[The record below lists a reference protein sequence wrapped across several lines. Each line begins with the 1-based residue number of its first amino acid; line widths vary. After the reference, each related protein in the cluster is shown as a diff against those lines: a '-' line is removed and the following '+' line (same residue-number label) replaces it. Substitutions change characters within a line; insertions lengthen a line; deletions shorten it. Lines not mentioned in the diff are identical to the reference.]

1 MWGAADMERDVT
13 GGTALRVLFFG
24 DMVGRVGRDVVKARM
39 NSLKKST
46 GADIVI
52 VNGENAAG
60 GAGITAQICR
70 ELFDSGADVVT
81 LGNHAWDKR
90 EIATYID
97 EEPRLIR
104 PINYPP
110 GTPGFGSCVVKRGG
124 QPVAAVVQAHGRVFT
139 PLLLDD
145 PFRGLEEVVQQ
156 LRKIT
161 PVIIVDFHGEAT
173 SEKVAM
179 GWFLDG
185 KVSAVI
191 GTHTHIQTAD
201 EVILPQGTAYLTD
214 VGMCGPW
221 HSVIGTEV
229 SLVLERFLTQMP
241 VRLEVASGPSVL
253 SAVLID
259 IDPATGRS
267 TAIQRILERELE
279 K

>member
-1 MWGAADMERDVT
+1 MRI
-13 GGTALRVLFFG
+13 LFFG
-24 DMVGRVGRDVVKARM
+24 DVVGRPGRDVLRERM
-39 NSLKKST
+39 HPLRKKL
-46 GADIVI
+46 GADVVI
-52 VNGENAAG
+52 VNGENAAA
-60 GAGITAQICR
+60 GAGITPQICR
-70 ELFDSGADVVT
+70 ELFDAGVDVIT

-110 GTPGFGSCVVKRGG
+110 GTPGYGSYVVKRNG

-156 LRKIT
+156 LRQIT
-161 PVIIVDFHGEAT
+161 PVIIVDVHGEAT
-173 SEKVAM
+173 SEKVAL

-185 KVSAVI
+185 KVSAVV
-191 GTHTHIQTAD
+191 GTHTHVQTAD
-201 EVILPQGTAYLTD
+201 EVVLPGGTAYLTD

-221 HSVIGTEV
+221 VSVIGTDV
-229 SLVLERFLTQMP
+229 GLVLERFLTQMP
-241 VRLEVASGPSVL
+241 VRLEVAAGPTIL
-253 SAVLID
+253 SAVAID
-259 IDPATGRS
+259 VDPATGRA
-267 TAIQRILERELE
+267 TAIERILERTLE

>member
-1 MWGAADMERDVT
+1 MRI
-13 GGTALRVLFFG
+13 LFFG
-24 DMVGRVGRDVVKARM
+24 DVVGRPGRDVLRERM
-39 NSLKKST
+39 GALRKSL

-52 VNGENAAG
+52 VNGENAAA
-60 GAGITAQICR
+60 GAGITAQLCR
-70 ELFDSGADVVT
+70 EMFDAGVDVIT

-110 GTPGFGSCVVKRGG
+110 GTPGYGSYVIKRNG

-145 PFRGLEEVVQQ
+145 PFRGLEEVVEK
-156 LRKIT
+156 LRRVT
-161 PVIIVDFHGEAT
+161 PVIIVDVHGEAT
-173 SEKVAM
+173 SEKVAL

-191 GTHTHIQTAD
+191 GTHTHVQTAD
-201 EVILPQGTAYLTD
+201 DVILPGGTAYLTD

-221 HSVIGTEV
+221 HSVIG
-229 SLVLERFLTQMP
+229 SDAKLVIERFLTQMP
-241 VRLEVASGPSVL
+241 VRLEVAAGPAIL
-253 SAVLID
+253 SAVVID
-259 IDPATGRS
+259 VDPATGRA
-267 TAIQRILERELE
+267 TKMERILERTFP

>member
-1 MWGAADMERDVT
+1 MDDT
-13 GGTALRVLFFG
+13 GGYSLRILFFG
-24 DMVGRVGRDVVKARM
+24 DVVGRPGRDILKERM
-39 NSLKKST
+39 HALRKSL
-46 GADIVI
+46 GADLVI
-52 VNGENAAG
+52 INGENAAA

-70 ELFDSGADVVT
+70 EFFDWGADAIT
-81 LGNHAWDKR
+81 LGNHSWDKR

-110 GTPGFGSCVVKRGG
+110 GTPGYGSYVVKRNG
-124 QPVAAVVQAHGRVFT
+124 QPVAAVVQAHGRVFSS
-139 PLLLDD
+139 LLLDD

-161 PVIIVDFHGEAT
+161 PVIFVDFHGEAT

-185 KVSAVI
+185 KVSAVV
-191 GTHTHIQTAD
+191 GTHTHVQTAD
-201 EVILPQGTAYLTD
+201 DVILPGGTAYLTD

-221 HSVIGTEV
+221 VSVIGTDV
-229 SLVLERFLTQMP
+229 GLVLERFVTQMP
-241 VRLEVASGPSVL
+241 VRLEVAGGPAIL
-253 SAVLID
+253 CAVAID
-259 IDPATGRS
+259 VDPATGRA
-267 TAIQRILERELE
+267 TAIQRILERTLE

>member
-1 MWGAADMERDVT
+1 
-13 GGTALRVLFFG
+13 LRILFFG
-24 DMVGRVGRDVVKARM
+24 DVVGRPGRDVLKERM
-39 NSLKKST
+39 HALRKSL
-46 GADIVI
+46 GADVVI
-52 VNGENAAG
+52 VNGENAAA

-70 ELFDSGADVVT
+70 ELFDWGADAIT
-81 LGNHAWDKR
+81 LGNHSWDKR

-110 GTPGFGSCVVKRGG
+110 GTPGYGSYVIKRNG
-124 QPVAAVVQAHGRVFT
+124 QPVAAVVQAHGRVFSS
-139 PLLLDD
+139 LLLDD
-145 PFRGLEEVVQQ
+145 PFRGLEEVVEQ

-161 PVIIVDFHGEAT
+161 PVIFVDFHGEAT

-185 KVSAVI
+185 KVSAVV

-201 EVILPQGTAYLTD
+201 EVILPGGTAYLTD

-221 HSVIGTEV
+221 VSVIGTEV
-229 SLVLERFLTQMP
+229 SLVLERFVTQMP
-241 VRLEVASGPSVL
+241 VRLEVASGPAIL
-253 SAVLID
+253 CAVAID
-259 IDPATGRS
+259 VDPATGRA
-267 TAIQRILERELE
+267 TAIQRILERTVE